1 VKPGDAVKVEI
12 LRGPDFTGTL
22 PEKLFLTHAF
32 ETKEAL
38 VDEKTRTATFTVPTD
53 WQGWAGVQ
61 WGGGQVFLFV
71 KPTSSLSVKVTPEK
85 TRYAPGQVAQLGIE
99 TKLGEQ
105 GGPAAVG
112 LFGVDDSLSQLATLA
127 GADELAALRPQATG
141 TAAFG
146 SLDAQA
152 LSLGRIRGANAAAAT
167 LVRVSSMPPP
177 PQVEASVAINGS
189 TIFDPNEAQVDRFY
203 VVLGELYTQVREWEA
218 SASADAKISP
228 QMMAQLWNRSLD
240 AVEARKESARDAWG
254 RRLRLHRLPMDLL
267 ALTEPRAVIVNGTH
281 LPEDT
286 QNWALWVAK
295 EKP

>member
-1 VKPGDAVKVEI
+1 MKIEI
-12 LRGPDFTGTL
+12 LRGPDFTGEL

-32 ETKEAL
+32 ESQEAK
-38 VDEKTRTATFTVPTD
+38 VDPNTRSADFTVPAD

-71 KPTSSLSVKVTPEK
+71 QPNAALAVKVTPEK
-85 TRYAPGQVAQLGIE
+85 PRYAPGQVAQLGIE
-99 TKLGEQ
+99 TTVGTA

-112 LFGVDDSLSQLATLA
+112 LFGVDDSLAQLATLP
-127 GADELAALRPQATG
+127 GADELAPLRPQATG

-146 SLDAQA
+146 SMDAQA

-167 LVRVSSMPPP
+167 LVRVSAMPPP
-177 PQVEASVAINGS
+177 PQVEAAVSISGNTV
-189 TIFDPNEAQVDRFY
+189 FDPNEAQVDRFY
-203 VVLGELYTQVREWEA
+203 VVLGELYTQVRAWELA
-218 SASADAKISP
+218 APTAEKMTP
-228 QMMAQLWNRSLD
+228 PVMARLWNQSLD
-240 AVEARKESARDAWG
+240 AVEARKDSARDAWG

-267 ALTEPRAVIVNGTH
+267 ALTEPRAVVVNGTR

-286 QNWALWVAK
+286 QNWSQWVAK